1 MDAPAPFLLALSVAL
16 AVPALAQLPALAQA
30 AGDAHIVRPYRGDV
44 LAIDGRVEPVRRP
57 AYVAPY
63 AGWRYVPVR
72 AGQRIAPAFR
82 AARYAV
88 VAPAGLPPAKS
99 GQSWVRYGKDLLLV
113 TLRTGRVLRVASGR
127 G

>member
-1 MDAPAPFLLALSVAL
+1 MSASTPFLLAFTAAIANPV
-16 AVPALAQLPALAQA
+16 LAQP

-44 LAIDGRVEPVRRP
+44 IAIDGRIEPPRRP
-57 AYVAPY
+57 AYVAPH

-72 AGQRIAPAFR
+72 AGQRIAPAFY

-88 VAPAGLPPAKS
+88 PDPAGLPAARP
-99 GQSWVRYGKDLLLV
+99 GQGWVRYGKDLLLV
-113 TLRTGRVLRVASGR
+113 NRRTGRVVRVVPNR

>member
-1 MDAPAPFLLALSVAL
+1 MDAPTPFLLALSVAV
-16 AVPALAQLPALAQA
+16 APPVFAPSPALAQSAN
-30 AGDAHIVRPYRGDV
+30 DAHIVRPYRGDV
-44 LAIDGRVEPVRRP
+44 LAVDGRIEPPRRP

-72 AGQRIAPAFR
+72 AGQRIAPAFY

-88 VAPAGLPPAKS
+88 TRPVGFPIARR

-113 TLRTGRVLRVASGR
+113 TLRTGRVLRVAPNR